1 MNLKLFKFRNFA
13 VCALLMILVG
23 GILNATTVLQPQ
35 FSQELLNYTATLSGE
50 ALTGGGTCTGCAQ
63 GMSVE
68 VTVQL
73 DGKAGKNK
81 KSVSSAQDARR

>member
-35 FSQELLNYTATLSGE
+35 FSQELLNYTATR
-50 ALTGGGTCTGCAQ
+50 
-63 GMSVE
+63 
-68 VTVQL
+68 
-73 DGKAGKNK
+73 
-81 KSVSSAQDARR
+81 ARRSPAAGLVQGAPRVCRWK